1 MGLPTKNKAK
11 TSTRTAK
18 TKQKHGLGEQTQ
30 ANTILQMFLL
40 MRKFGLKANARFC
53 QDGTVEALCD
63 IEAGAELFASYGAS
77 LAQFLPGHS
86 AQSAV

>member
-40 MRKFGLKANARFC
+40 MRKFGTHESMLEPQVVVHQK
-53 QDGTVEALCD
+53 QITVDHRIMQPPAC
-63 IEAGAELFASYGAS
+63 I
-77 LAQFLPGHS
+77 QHS
-86 AQSAV
+86 DRSTSCTHRHMWL